1 MSVSHMLVATLLL
14 ACSSAALA
22 AFPARY
28 SPMVVQPTGAP
39 QRYEFDLSAALARA
53 QRENKRL
60 YVYLGASD
68 CPFCRKYE
76 AFLEKNADALVSPF
90 GKNYIVVDLR
100 SALAAQADKLYF
112 RIGNTS
118 LPYAEFLRSFN
129 DERERK
135 LVYPSVWLFNGQA
148 KTLMQM
154 PAGTGTFETV
164 PEQIEILNLVQ

>member
-1 MSVSHMLVATLLL
+1 MNMLRPLLATLLL
-14 ACSSAALA
+14 AFTTQ
-22 AFPARY
+22 AFAVFPTRY
-28 SPMVVQPTGAP
+28 SPMVVQPTGTP

-53 QRENKRL
+53 QKENKRL

-76 AFLEKNADALVSPF
+76 AFLDKNADALVTPF
-90 GKNYIVVDLR
+90 AKDYIVVELR

-148 KTLMQM
+148 KPLMQM

-164 PEQIEILNLVQ
+164 SEQLEILNLVQ

>member
-1 MSVSHMLVATLLL
+1 MLRTLLATLLL
-14 ACSSAALA
+14 AFSVSALA

-28 SPMVVQPTGAP
+28 SPMVLQPAGTP

-53 QRENKRL
+53 QKENKRL

-68 CPFCRKYE
+68 CPFCRRYE
-76 AFLEKNADALVSPF
+76 AFLDKNADALVAPF
-90 GKNYIVVDLR
+90 AKDYIVVELR

-148 KTLMQM
+148 KPLMQM

-164 PEQIEILNLVQ
+164 SEQLEILNLVQ